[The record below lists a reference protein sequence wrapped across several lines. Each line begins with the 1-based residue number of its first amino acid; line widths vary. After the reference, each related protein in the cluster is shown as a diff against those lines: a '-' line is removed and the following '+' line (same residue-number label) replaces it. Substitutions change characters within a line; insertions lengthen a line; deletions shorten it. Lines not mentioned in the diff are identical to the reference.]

1 MIEDILKG
9 CNLKITKHRKEVYN
23 VIKENNL
30 ITLKEIYNK
39 LKIDKVTIYRIIKL
53 FLENSI
59 IIKNSYDSKVYYSL
73 NLKEHVHYMTCIR
86 CHKKIRID
94 VCPIEKEIGKI
105 CENNNFELKSHSIN
119 LEGLCK
125 SCK

>member
-9 CNLKITKHRKEVYN
+9 CNLKITKHRLEVIN
-23 VIKENNL
+23 LIKQNNL
-30 ITLKEIYNK
+30 VTLKDLQNA
-39 LKIDKVTIYRIIKL
+39 LNIDKVTIYRIIKV
-53 FLENSI
+53 FLKNNI
-59 IIKNSYDSKVYYSL
+59 IVKNIDNDNVYYSL
-73 NLKEHVHYMTCIR
+73 NLKEHVHYMTCTN